1 MQSNFDAF
9 DLLQVDTKA
18 IEWIAWPWISE
29 YFGAK
34 RRQVALD
41 SKESNKC
48 NHDLI
53 SIKFFNADSS
63 HSSGSQTWTYAI
75 DLIKAIRETRAD
87 VTIGVAGYVEV
98 HHLAENRAED
108 LRRLKEKVD
117 AGANFI
123 ITNVCFSFEQLVE
136 FILSVRDI
144 GITVPIIPG
153 IFVPTT
159 YKGLQKMRTICQF
172 NVPSD
177 QLKIFE
183 QFKEDD
189 ERFRAHAIENAVH
202 LLTQLFT
209 FDEYPIY
216 GVQFFT
222 LNRYDHIVAV
232 VEKCERFFGF

>member
-1 MQSNFDAF
+1 MISFPSNSQFSF
-9 DLLQVDTKA
+9 
-18 IEWIAWPWISE
+18 
-29 YFGAK
+29 
-34 RRQVALD
+34 
-41 SKESNKC
+41 
-48 NHDLI
+48 
-53 SIKFFNADSS
+53 ADSS

-75 DLIKAIRETRAD
+75 DLIKAIREIRVDA
-87 VTIGVAGYVEV
+87 TIGVAGYVET
-98 HHLAENRAED
+98 HHLAENRTED

-136 FILSVRDI
+136 FIRSVRDI

-153 IFVPTT
+153 ILVPTT
-159 YKGLQKMRTICQF
+159 YDALQKMRKICQF
-172 NVPSD
+172 SIPSD
-177 QLKIFE
+177 QEKIFE
-183 QFKEDD
+183 QFKKDD
-189 ERFRAHAIENAVH
+189 ERFQAYAIENAVH

-209 FDEYPIY
+209 FDEYPIH